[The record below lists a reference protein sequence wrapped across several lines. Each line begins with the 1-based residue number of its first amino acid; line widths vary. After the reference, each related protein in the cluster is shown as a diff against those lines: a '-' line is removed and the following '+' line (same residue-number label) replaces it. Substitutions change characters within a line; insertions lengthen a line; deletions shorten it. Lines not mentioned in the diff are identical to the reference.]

1 MTLNFLTSY
10 QLSLSFGMV
19 LLVTPTSAHKDMR
32 TDLQKD
38 ARQVLPVWFHSFP
51 HDTVCG
57 LAGDKD
63 TSLSHINYY
72 WGIAAYGESV
82 ASVFAD
88 PAQPQTASY
97 FKEAACLWLPI
108 TLQTELKGLK
118 CQPQDPHH
126 PGG

>member
-1 MTLNFLTSY
+1 MI
-10 QLSLSFGMV
+10 

-32 TDLQKD
+32 TDSQKD

-51 HDTVCG
+51 HDTVCE

-63 TSLSHINYY
+63 TSLSQ
-72 WGIAAYGESV
+72 GIPAYSESV
-82 ASVFAD
+82 TSVFPD

-97 FKEAACLWLPI
+97 CKEAACLWLPI

-118 CQPQDPHH
+118 DPHH